1 MAEISSEHLEQ
12 LGEAVRLLE
21 SPAFAIKVAN
31 FIGAPVERLLA
42 AMPEPMTMAVRRA
55 TSVAIYKAL
64 GAALKTVPRGDR
76 HSPAKRL
83 HKVGVGISGGIGG
96 FFGLASL
103 AVELPV
109 STTIMLRS
117 IAAIAKSEGED
128 LGDPAA
134 QLACIEVFALGG
146 KSAADDASETSYY
159 AIRAALAR
167 AVSET
172 ASFIAERGLV
182 VEGAPPIVRFIA
194 QIAARFGIVVSEK
207 VAAEM
212 VPIAG
217 AAGGAAVNLMF
228 LDYFQKVASGHFT
241 VRRLERVYGKE
252 TVEACYERLRKQP
265 G

>member
-1 MAEISSEHLEQ
+1 MPEFSGKHLEQ
-12 LGEAVRLLE
+12 LRDAVILLE

-31 FIGAPVERLLA
+31 FIGAPVEHLLSA
-42 AMPEPMTMAVRRA
+42 LPQTMAVAVRNA
-55 TSVAIYKAL
+55 TSVAIHKAL
-64 GAALKTVPRGDR
+64 DAALKTMPRKNG
-76 HSPAKRL
+76 HTPAKLL

-103 AVELPV
+103 AIELPV
-109 STTIMLRS
+109 STALMLRS
-117 IAAIAKSEGED
+117 IAAIARSEGEN

-146 KSAADDASETSYY
+146 KSASDDASETSYY

-167 AVSET
+167 TVSEA
-172 ASFIAERGLV
+172 ASFIAERGLAA
-182 VEGAPPIVRFIA
+182 EGAPPVVRFIA

-207 VAAEM
+207 VAAEI

-228 LDYFQKVASGHFT
+228 LNYFQKVATGHFT
-241 VRRLERVYGKE
+241 VRRLERIYGQAL
-252 TVEACYERLRKQP
+252 VESHYEQIRAELS
-265 G
+265 